1 MKSKN
6 TKVIAYSIT
15 AAIAF
20 SGMSMQVHAA
30 KLSDV
35 LPAAGMGLTLS
46 DGSSLQD
53 ISDNV
58 ISTDSTKDG
67 LSLSVAELNAI
78 MTGSKNKTAGFSAV
92 TASVVKNM
100 LPTAAGINNSQTNDT
115 SEEALAAESTAAS
128 SEDKNNKS
136 LAFVKVL
143 QTKVLASA
151 ADGMDLGQ
159 LLFATKYTDVPDSK
173 LSSSQ
178 ASAAEGETTQAA
190 GTDSTDVSG
199 SDIKEIQTTQT
210 PAEAAVLA
218 AEAAANGKENF
229 TNLVIAQVDN
239 FVNVRST
246 PSEDG
251 DVVGKLYNNSVGTF
265 ISQQDGWYQ
274 ITSGS
279 VTGYV
284 KAQYCVTGTAA
295 VELAKKVGTRIAT
308 VTTTTLKVRDQATA
322 DADVLGLVP
331 EGEELTVSDEKDGWV
346 KVNIEEGDGWVSK
359 DYVSLETEFVQ
370 AESKAEEEARLAKEA
385 AERQAAEAALAAKIK
400 KTKAGKSSTS
410 KYNSASS
417 YVAAGEGSSSGN
429 AVAKY
434 ALQFVGNPYV
444 FGGTS
449 LTNGTDCSGFV
460 MSVYSSFG
468 VGLPHS
474 SAADRSV
481 GSTVGS
487 LGEAQPGDLICYSG
501 HVALYIGG
509 GRIVHASTSRT
520 GIIVSNAGY
529 RNILAIRRI
538 F

>member
-15 AAIAF
+15 AAMAF
-20 SGMSMQVHAA
+20 SGMSMQVQAA

-46 DGSSLQD
+46 DGASLQD

-78 MTGSKNKTAGFSAV
+78 LSGSKTKTAGFNV
-92 TASVVKNM
+92 INTSVVKNM
-100 LPTAAGINNSQTNDT
+100 LPEAATINNSQTNDT
-115 SEEALAAESTAAS
+115 SEDTLAAESTAAS

-151 ADGMDLGQ
+151 VDGMDLGQ
-159 LLFATKYTDVPDSK
+159 LLFASKYVDVPDSE
-173 LSSSQ
+173 LSSTQ
-178 ASAAEGETTQAA
+178 ETTGSEEAVQSS
-190 GTDSTDVSG
+190 GTEENDVSG

-218 AEAAANGKENF
+218 AEAAANGQENF

-265 ISQQDGWYQ
+265 LSQQDGWYQ
-274 ITSGS
+274 ITSGN

-284 KAQYCVTGTAA
+284 KAQYCITGEKA

-331 EGEELTVSDEKDGWV
+331 EGEELTVSEEKDGWV

-359 DYVSLETEFVQ
+359 DFVSLETEFVQ
-370 AESKAEEEARLAKEA
+370 AESKAEEDARLAKEA
-385 AERQAAEAALAAKIK
+385 AEREAAEAALAAKVK
-400 KTKAGKSSTS
+400 KTKSSRSTS
-410 KYNSASS
+410 KYNTAGS
-417 YVAAGEGSSSGN
+417 YVGAGQGSSSGN

-444 FGGTS
+444 YGGTS
-449 LTNGTDCSGFV
+449 LTNGTDCSGFI
-460 MSVYSSFG
+460 MSVYSG
-468 VGLPHS
+468 
-474 SAADRSV
+474 V
-481 GSTVGS
+481 GSTVSS
-487 LGEAQPGDLICYSG
+487 LSEAQPGDLVCYSG

-520 GIIVSNAGY
+520 GIIVSTAGY